1 MQQAQWPEP
10 GAIPKQGPQL
20 PAPQQR
26 TAQPLPCSLNAQLQL
41 PQLRLQPGPV
51 GAEPRA
57 VPASLPRFQQE
68 THASL
73 PFHSPA
79 HPPPAPCTIGGRQL
93 VLGAAG
99 TEEEAAV
106 QPVRPPARPPAKPV
120 TLRPLLTCAPALP
133 SPVAPRVLLY

>member
-10 GAIPKQGPQL
+10 GAIPKQGPQF

-26 TAQPLPCSLNAQLQL
+26 TAQPFPCSLNAQLQL

-51 GAEPRA
+51 GADPRA

-68 THASL
+68 THTSL

-79 HPPPAPCTIGGRQL
+79 HPPPAPCTIRGRQL

-99 TEEEAAV
+99 TEEEEEAV
-106 QPVRPPARPPAKPV
+106 QPARLPAKPV

-133 SPVAPRVLLY
+133 SPVVPRVVLC